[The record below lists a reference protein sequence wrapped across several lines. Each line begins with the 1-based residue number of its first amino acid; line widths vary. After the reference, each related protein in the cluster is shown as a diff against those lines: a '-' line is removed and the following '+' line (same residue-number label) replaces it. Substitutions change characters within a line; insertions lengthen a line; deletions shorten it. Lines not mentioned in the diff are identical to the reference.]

1 MVLHR
6 LLDIHLLLPTRCR
19 LWFVHR
25 GPRRSHFDPFSHHH
39 FDPLRD
45 FGHHPST
52 KEADVVA
59 GRAAQLEVAAGAI
72 AILGAVGSPHFQ
84 MRLLQ
89 KGD

>member
-6 LLDIHLLLPTRCR
+6 LLDIYLLLPTWGR
-19 LWFVHR
+19 LRFVHR
-25 GPRRSHFDPFSHHH
+25 GSRRSHIDTFSRHH
-39 FDPLRD
+39 FDHLCD

-52 KEADVVA
+52 KETDVVT
-59 GRAAQLEVAAGAI
+59 GSAAQLEVAAGAF

-89 KGD
+89 EGD